1 MDLCQLKKKR
11 ILEGEKVERL
21 LYAHKQVQALLNLVQ
36 RRMHNYHLLSKI
48 RKLKSN
54 FRLRSKS
61 KINRDHQMKT
71 LFQKVLNFHQ
81 SHQWIDSQTNSP
93 HHMVRKKETLIII
106 KKKTMEIK
114 EDCPQKTSKLV
125 KKESL
130 KILQKNSTLSLPIRL

>member
-21 LYAHKQVQALLNLVQ
+21 LYAHKQVRALNLVQ
-36 RRMHNYHLLSKI
+36 SRMHNYHLQSKI

-61 KINRDHQMKT
+61 KINRDRLMKT

-81 SHQWIDSQTNSP
+81 SHQWIDSQINSP
-93 HHMVRKKETLIII
+93 HQMVRKKEALIIF
-106 KKKTMEIK
+106 KKKTIKIK

-125 KKESL
+125 KEESL
-130 KILQKNSTLSLPIRL
+130 RILQKNLTLSLPIRL